1 MRHPYIISACIA
13 GAVLVSG
20 CAEQDPSDEETVE
33 RAFQDVNV
41 VDESDLSDVM
51 LTVAD
56 PNEAIS
62 YFQRTLRSD
71 PTRIDLRRGLATS
84 YVRARRFTEAAVAWK
99 AVVALPNSGPGDN
112 VAYADALIRS
122 GDWATAETVLD
133 KVPPTYET
141 FERYKLE
148 AMVADANK
156 EWKKADSFYE
166 IAVGLTTKSAG
177 VFNNWGYSKLSRGDY
192 KGAEQLFG
200 EAIKQDST
208 LFTAKNNL
216 VLARAA
222 QRRYTLPVVPME
234 QTERAQL
241 LHTMAL
247 SAIKQG
253 DVATGKSLL
262 HDAIETHPQHFEAAV
277 RALEALN
284 QSG

>member
-20 CAEQDPSDEETVE
+20 CAQDPSDEETVE

-41 VDESDLSDVM
+41 VDKSDLSDVM

-62 YFQRTLRSD
+62 YFQRTLKSD
-71 PTRIDLRRGLATS
+71 PTRIDLRRGLASS

-99 AVVALPNSGPGDN
+99 AVVELPNSGPGDN
-112 VAYADALIRS
+112 VAYADLLIRS

-156 EWKKADSFYE
+156 EWQKADSFYE
-166 IAVGLTTKSAG
+166 IAVGLTTKSAS

-200 EAIKQDST
+200 EAIKQDTT

-222 QRRYTLPVVPME
+222 QRRYTLPVVPMD

-253 DVATGKSLL
+253 DVSTGKSLL

>member
-13 GAVLVSG
+13 GAILVSG
-20 CAEQDPSDEETVE
+20 CAQEPTDEETVE

-56 PNEAIS
+56 PNEAID

-71 PTRIDLRRGLATS
+71 PTRIDIRRGLAVS

-99 AVVALPNSGPGDN
+99 AVVDLPNSGAGDK

>member
-13 GAVLVSG
+13 GAISVSG
-20 CAEQDPSDEETVE
+20 CAQEPTDEETVE

-56 PNEAIS
+56 PNEAIG

-71 PTRIDLRRGLATS
+71 PTRIDIRRGLAVS

-99 AVVALPNSGPGDN
+99 AVVDLPNSGASDKVG
-112 VAYADALIRS
+112 YADALIRS

>member
-13 GAVLVSG
+13 GAILVAG
-20 CAEQDPSDEETVE
+20 CAQEPTDEETVE

-41 VDESDLSDVM
+41 VDESDLSVVM

-56 PNEAIS
+56 PNEAID

-71 PTRIDLRRGLATS
+71 PTRIDIRRGLAVS
-84 YVRARRFTEAAVAWK
+84 YVRARRFTEAAVAWR
-99 AVVALPNSGPGDN
+99 AVVDLPNSGPADD

-133 KVPPTYET
+133 EVPPTYET

-166 IAVGLTTKSAG
+166 ISVGLTTKSAS

-262 HDAIETHPQHFEAAV
+262 QDAIDTHPQHFDAAV
-277 RALEALN
+277 RSLEALEN
-284 QSG
+284 KA

>member
-1 MRHPYIISACIA
+1 MRHPYIILACIA
-13 GAVLVSG
+13 GAISVSG
-20 CAEQDPSDEETVE
+20 CAQEPTDEETVE

-56 PNEAIS
+56 PNEAIG

-71 PTRIDLRRGLATS
+71 PTRIDIRRGLAVS

-99 AVVALPNSGPGDN
+99 AVVDLPNSGAGDK

>member
-1 MRHPYIISACIA
+1 MRHPYIILACIA
-13 GAVLVSG
+13 GAISVSG
-20 CAEQDPSDEETVE
+20 CAQEPTDEETVE

-56 PNEAIS
+56 PNEAID

-71 PTRIDLRRGLATS
+71 PTRIDIRRGLAVS

-99 AVVALPNSGPGDN
+99 AVVDLPNSGASDKVG
-112 VAYADALIRS
+112 YADALIRS

>member
-20 CAEQDPSDEETVE
+20 CAQDPSDEETVE

-62 YFQRTLRSD
+62 YFQRTLKSD
-71 PTRIDLRRGLATS
+71 PTRIDLRRGLASS

-99 AVVALPNSGPGDN
+99 AVVELPNSGPGDN
-112 VAYADALIRS
+112 VAYADSLIRS

-156 EWKKADSFYE
+156 EWQKADSFYE
-166 IAVGLTTKSAG
+166 IAVGLTTKSAS

-200 EAIKQDST
+200 EAIKQDTT

-222 QRRYTLPVVPME
+222 QRRYTLPVVPMD

-253 DVATGKSLL
+253 DVSTGKSLL

>member
-1 MRHPYIISACIA
+1 MRHPYIILACIA
-13 GAVLVSG
+13 GAISVSG
-20 CAEQDPSDEETVE
+20 CAQEPTDEETVE

-56 PNEAIS
+56 PNEAID

-71 PTRIDLRRGLATS
+71 PTRIDIRRGLAVS

-99 AVVALPNSGPGDN
+99 AVVDLPNSGAGDK

-166 IAVGLTTKSAG
+166 ISVGLTTKSAS

-192 KGAEQLFG
+192 KGAEHLFG

-222 QRRYTLPVVPME
+222 QGRYTLPVVPME

>member
-13 GAVLVSG
+13 GAILVSG
-20 CAEQDPSDEETVE
+20 CAQEPTDEETVE

-56 PNEAIS
+56 PNEAID
-62 YFQRTLRSD
+62 YFQRTLKSD
-71 PTRIDLRRGLATS
+71 PTRIDIRRGLAVS

-99 AVVALPNSGPGDN
+99 AVVDLPNSGAGDK

-166 IAVGLTTKSAG
+166 ISVGLTTKSAG